1 MTNPRLREIADD
13 FASVGDKDRLQ
24 LLLEFSEDLPALPG
38 RYADHR
44 DLLES
49 VPECQSPLFLA
60 VEVAEDDTVHLFF
73 DAPREA
79 PTTRGFAG
87 ILHAGLDGMP
97 ADEVLA
103 TPAEFTGQLGLAH
116 LVSPL
121 RLRGMAAMLARIK
134 NQVREKRAGL
144 TVSLPTLVLRQGD
157 GQPSGKQKFGSV
169 PLRFEP
175 VPTSGPCPLW
185 GGAIPEGAY

>member
-1 MTNPRLREIADD
+1 MTTDTLNPRLAEIVED
-13 FASVGDKDRLQ
+13 FNALPGQQRLQ
-24 LLLEFSEDLPALPG
+24 LLLEFSDDLPPLPE
-38 RYADHR
+38 RYAGHR
-44 DLLES
+44 DLLEQ

-60 VEVAEDDTVHLFF
+60 VEVAPDDTVHLFF

-87 ILHAGLDGMP
+87 ILQTGLDGLN

-103 TPAEFTGQLGLAH
+103 TPSEFTSQLGLTD

-134 NQVREKRAGL
+134 RQIRDRRAA
-144 TVSLPTLVLRQGD
+144 S
-157 GQPSGKQKFGSV
+157 
-169 PLRFEP
+169 
-175 VPTSGPCPLW
+175 
-185 GGAIPEGAY
+185 A

>member
-1 MTNPRLREIADD
+1 MTAAATLNPRLQEIVDD
-13 FASVGDKDRLQ
+13 FAAVGDKDRLQ
-24 LLLEFSEDLPALPG
+24 LLLEFSEELPG
-38 RYADHR
+38 LPDRYAEDHT
-44 DLLES
+44 LLEP

-60 VEVAEDDTVHLFF
+60 VEVGEDDTVHLFF

-103 TPAEFTGQLGLAH
+103 TPVEFTSQLGLQH

-121 RLRGMAAMLARIK
+121 RLRGMVAMLGRIK
-134 NQVREKRAGL
+134 RQISERRA
-144 TVSLPTLVLRQGD
+144 
-157 GQPSGKQKFGSV
+157 
-169 PLRFEP
+169 
-175 VPTSGPCPLW
+175 
-185 GGAIPEGAY
+185 A